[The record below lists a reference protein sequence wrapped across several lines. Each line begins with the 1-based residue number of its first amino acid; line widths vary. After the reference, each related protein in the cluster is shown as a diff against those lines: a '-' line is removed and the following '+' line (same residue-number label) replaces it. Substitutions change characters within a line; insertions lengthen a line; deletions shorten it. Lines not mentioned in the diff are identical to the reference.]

1 MIPCPIVGPI
11 LHVSCLWLFIQSCTI
26 HSTQIIGDKKGTG
39 SAKAMLKYPQLFKRI
54 QEVVGVPI
62 RFIHVVRNPFDN
74 IATMV
79 LRQIWYRKCGEDDFC
94 RLNWLSMDYHHNVIM
109 NAEYSWPCFTSWE
122 TLSFNLQKINATDTL
137 TKSMRRYMKLEEGI
151 ERIRQ
156 EYPVLDVPSHH
167 VVLKTKEILK
177 KICAFLQIE
186 CTAEFL
192 NACTSIVKPQV
203 SVTRNRLVWT
213 EEQKRWLLKQMQKY
227 SCLSGFTFEDAYDN

>member
-1 MIPCPIVGPI
+1 MYHSFHTDNWRHKGDRLGKSDAEIPAALQADTRSG
-11 LHVSCLWLFIQSCTI
+11 WRANQI
-26 HSTQIIGDKKGTG
+26 HSCCAKPIWQYCNYG
-39 SAKAMLKYPQLFKRI
+39 SSP
-54 QEVVGVPI
+54 VG
-62 RFIHVVRNPFDN
+62 
-74 IATMV
+74 
-79 LRQIWYRKCGEDDFC
+79 RQIWYRKCGEDDFC

-137 TKSMRRYMKLEEGI
+137 TKSMRRYMKLEEGS

-167 VVLKTKEILK
+167 VVLKTKETLK